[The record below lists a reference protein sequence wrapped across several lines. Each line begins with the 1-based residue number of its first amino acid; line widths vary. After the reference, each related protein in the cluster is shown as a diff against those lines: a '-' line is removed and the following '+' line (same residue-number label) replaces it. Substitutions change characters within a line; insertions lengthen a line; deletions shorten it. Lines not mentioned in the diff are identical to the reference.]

1 MRRNDNFAF
10 RVSYVERAMIA
21 DLAKRLRRSQG
32 DAVRLVIREA
42 VLSLHAQTNTPTERD
57 AMQRE
62 ENYAFA

>member
-1 MRRNDNFAF
+1 
-10 RVSYVERAMIA
+10 MIA